1 MANLD
6 VFHQVSL
13 LGILKKEP
21 AETLEDV
28 QTMLE
33 ETGMFGKD
41 EAQKI
46 FDDLRSG
53 GYVDG
58 EGGLTF
64 LGVQAAKEAE
74 VMFAKAGEEMSVADR

>member
-21 AETLEDV
+21 TETLEDI
-28 QTMLE
+28 QAMLV
-33 ETGMFGKD
+33 ETGMFGKE
-41 EAQKI
+41 EAQKV

-53 GYVDG
+53 GYVD
-58 EGGLTF
+58 EQGGLTF

-74 VMFAKAGEEMSVADR
+74 AMFAKAGEEMSVADR

>member
-1 MANLD
+1 MHALD

-21 AETLEDV
+21 GETLEDV
-28 QTMLE
+28 QMMLV
-33 ETGMFGKD
+33 ETGMFDKQ
-41 EAQKI
+41 EAKKV

-53 GYVDG
+53 GYVDDK
-58 EGGLTF
+58 GGLTF

-74 VMFAKAGEEMSVADR
+74 MMFGKAGEEMSVADR

>member
-1 MANLD
+1 MNDLD

-28 QTMLE
+28 QTMLV
-33 ETGMFGKD
+33 ETGMFDKK
-41 EAQKI
+41 EAKRV
-46 FDDLRSG
+46 FDDLQSG
-53 GYVDG
+53 GYVDDN
-58 EGGLTF
+58 GGLTF

-74 VMFAKAGEEMSVADR
+74 VMFARAGEEMSVADR